1 MLVSTSKE
9 ENKMAQNR
17 KRTMEMQAGGKIYP
31 SNRANGHNGHYPSSG
46 PFSWYS
52 AQCAEPG
59 LTYALTTNG
68 YVVLSSRN

>member
-9 ENKMAQNR
+9 ENKMAQN
-17 KRTMEMQAGGKIYP
+17 KKGTLEMQAGEKIYP
-31 SNRANGHNGHYPSSG
+31 SNRTNGQNGHYPSSG

-68 YVVLSSRN
+68 YVVLSSKN

>member
-1 MLVSTSKE
+1 MLIMMKKE
-9 ENKMAQNR
+9 AKKMAENK
-17 KRTMEMQAGGKIYP
+17 KRTLEMQAGEKIYP
-31 SNRANGHNGHYPSSG
+31 SNRGNGHNGHYPSSG

-68 YVVLSSRN
+68 YVVLSSKN

>member
-1 MLVSTSKE
+1 MLVSTTKE
-9 ENKMAQNR
+9 ENRMAQN
-17 KRTMEMQAGGKIYP
+17 KKGTLEMQAGEKIYP
-31 SNRANGHNGHYPSSG
+31 SNRANGQNGHYPSSG

-68 YVVLSSRN
+68 YVVLSSKN